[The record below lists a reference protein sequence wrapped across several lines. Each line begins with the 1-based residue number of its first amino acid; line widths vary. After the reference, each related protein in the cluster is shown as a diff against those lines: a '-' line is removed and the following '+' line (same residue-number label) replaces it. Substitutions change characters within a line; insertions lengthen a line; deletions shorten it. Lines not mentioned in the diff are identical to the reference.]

1 MNNIQKSFKRKA
13 EANGNCFAAG
23 VVPSDQGGPVAAYTP
38 TGGEAKML
46 AAFDERMGNA
56 LGTSTGGVTDPNAGL
71 RKAGDMRL
79 TQQTY
84 DATNAIEDQ
93 RDQLGVAA
101 QTDMTKRAGDQLDS
115 IRRMSGLS
123 NRQRAT
129 AAMGVA
135 GDAAKMGVSLDTSGL
150 TSGSG
155 LSARQQLGVSG
166 QQFDNQ
172 TAIGGYNNGLQSRS
186 LDRQKMGLAQGLDVN
201 RKKLGMFADGKV
213 PVHSGP
219 GIVEGPG
226 GPRED
231 KVPAMLS
238 DDEAVLP
245 AKTVQALGG
254 PDAVADLIEK
264 TTGKAP
270 AQGLREG
277 GRFADGALPTL
288 YDPVR
293 DPSRAFTPYQ
303 APIEAPR
310 STTPVQDGV
319 RMGGSPA
326 QTAQA
331 YRPNWVDATRQ
342 VAPYQAPVEAPHSPT
357 PVQDGVRMGGTTTA
371 DARPNW
377 TDPTRQVAPQPSRP
391 NWTHGQPV
399 DPTVIEST
407 ATRVSNTGTSVVP
420 TNGQTQF
427 HDKISA
433 EEVARGN
440 QNRAQAFK
448 AADEAAASA
457 KPAAPAAAPEP
468 AGKMAGLRK
477 WGGRANMV
485 AGAGMGVYDMAT
497 GETPADQVVG
507 AVKMLA
513 AAPHPVARAVGNAA
527 TYGDM
532 GLRAV
537 TGNGVGHYLDKV
549 AQLHPDYM
557 VEKQNKSAGAAAK
570 PEDQYADAR
579 AANAKILASGKNTPG
594 SIDLPR
600 IDKVGAKEAG
610 NQARGLAVAKQFFP
624 DGGMPEDIRVSRQNE
639 TNAPMAVWNSKG
651 DAAAKTIGSLKDGSY
666 IQPQDGTGIV
676 SIRQKDGSFKNVALG
691 KSEYLGADGKTT
703 SDFSK
708 TARYQQG
715 LRDAAG
721 QRQQLE
727 NFQRMNAD
735 SDMKSNDPNAQM
747 NGLMTTMGLRATDA
761 QRAAAAAKNAIT
773 PYQQAQLQIQA
784 SQEARANRAE
794 ATAGARDARDFKA
807 KDDEAHTKRLTDLIE
822 NWAGDSKAEGYNQR
836 VAALH
841 AYAGNFKRGDK
852 TSDQHISELIKNK
865 AYDDFVNGRGQHWL
879 TPQKEQTG
887 QPVMPTRQANTGLR
901 SVAEGAF
908 VSKNRFT
915 DANTGQTY
923 YDSDIANMPKELQEI
938 HEQRLAEVQKRRA
951 AQTQK

>member
-23 VVPSDQGGPVAAYTP
+23 YVP

-46 AAFDERMGNA
+46 AAFDERLGNA
-56 LGTSTGGVTDPNAGL
+56 VGTSTLGATVSDPNTGL

-101 QTDMTKRAGDQLDS
+101 QADMTKRAGDQLDG

-254 PDAVADLIEK
+254 PDAVAELIEK

-270 AQGLREG
+270 AQGLRDG
-277 GRFADGALPTL
+277 GRFADGVT
-288 YDPVR
+288 
-293 DPSRAFTPYQ
+293 S
-303 APIEAPR
+303 
-310 STTPVQDGV
+310 
-319 RMGGSPA
+319 
-326 QTAQA
+326 
-331 YRPNWVDATRQ
+331 
-342 VAPYQAPVEAPHSPT
+342 
-357 PVQDGVRMGGTTTA
+357 

-407 ATRVSNTGTSVVP
+407 ATRVPNTGTSVVP
-420 TNGQTQF
+420 TSGQTQF

-457 KPAAPAAAPEP
+457 KPAAPVAAAPEP

-477 WGGRANMV
+477 WGGRANMA
-485 AGAGMGVYDMAT
+485 AGVGMGAYDMAT

-557 VEKQNKSAGAAAK
+557 VEKQNQSADAAGK

-651 DAAAKTIGSLKDGSY
+651 DAAAKTIGSLKDGTY

-691 KSEYLGADGKTT
+691 KSEYQGVDGKTT

-807 KDDEAHTKRLTDLIE
+807 KDDEVHTKRLTDLID
-822 NWAGDSKAEGYNQR
+822 NWAGDPKADGYNQR

-852 TSDQHISELIKNK
+852 TSDQHIAELIKNK
-865 AYDDFVNGRGQHWL
+865 AYDDFVNARGQHWL

-887 QPVMPTRQANTGLR
+887 QPVMPTRQANAGLR